1 MADPR
6 GFSLYYQAPGEREPR
21 DVTNERFGREGVA
34 ALVESR
40 LLQIEAE
47 ENATALRVTLSLEA
61 LDHVLLREVARSFG
75 MTKTGAATALL
86 SAAIRDAVSHLNV
99 TWSEMM
105 TRMQQ
110 QEPDAGTANEGE
122 M

>member
-1 MADPR
+1 MADSR
-6 GFSLYYQAPGEREPR
+6 GFGLYFQAPGEREPR
-21 DVTNERFGREGVA
+21 DVTDKRFGNGGVSW
-34 ALVESR
+34 LVENR
-40 LLQIEAE
+40 RLQIEAE
-47 ENATALRVTLSLEA
+47 ENATALRVTLSLDA

-86 SAAIRDAVSHLNV
+86 SAAIRDAVSQLNV

-122 M
+122 V